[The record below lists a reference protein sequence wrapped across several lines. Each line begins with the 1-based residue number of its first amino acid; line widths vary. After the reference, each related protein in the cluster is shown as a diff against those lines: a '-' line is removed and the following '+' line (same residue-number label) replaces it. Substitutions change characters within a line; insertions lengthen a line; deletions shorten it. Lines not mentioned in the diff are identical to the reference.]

1 MTDHP
6 DPMLLHG
13 LLDGELDAANTLAV
27 EAHLK
32 SCPACLA
39 EYETLRRLRTAM
51 ASPGLR
57 HTAPVSLRD
66 RIEASLTPAS
76 VARPARP
83 PRTGA
88 WLGGAGIAA
97 IAASLALVFVA
108 PQFAAPGLEDQLVAN
123 HVRSL
128 QANHLIDIPTSDR
141 HVVKPWFNGK
151 IDFSP
156 PVVDLTDEGF
166 PLVGGRLDYVAG
178 KTVPALVFHRRLH
191 TINVFVQPQGGPG
204 RLVHAAHHDGYN
216 LAHWTDVGLDYWA
229 VSDIEPA
236 DLNTFARLFAERA
249 KGSG

>member
-6 DPMLLHG
+6 DPMLQHG
-13 LLDGELDAANTLAV
+13 LLDGELDAANTLAI

-39 EYETLRRLRTAM
+39 EYETLQRLRAAL

-57 HTAPVSLRD
+57 HSAPASLLD
-66 RIEASLTPAS
+66 QIEASLMPDP
-76 VARPARP
+76 VAKSQRPN
-83 PRTGA
+83 RTGS
-88 WLGGAGIAA
+88 WLAGAGVAA
-97 IAASLALVFVA
+97 GVASLALVFIA
-108 PQFAAPGLEDQLVAN
+108 PRFAAPGLEDQLVAN

-128 QANHLIDIPTSDR
+128 QANHLVDIPTSDR

-156 PVVDLTDEGF
+156 PVVDLVDEGF

-204 RLVHAAHHDGYN
+204 GQISAAHHDGYN
-216 LAHWTDVGLDYWA
+216 LAHWTDAGLDYWA
-229 VSDIEPA
+229 VSDIEPT
-236 DLNTFARLFAERA
+236 DLNTFAKLFAERA
-249 KGSG
+249 KGAG

>member
-1 MTDHP
+1 MKP
-6 DPMLLHG
+6 CSVCAPPWPR
-13 LLDGELDAANTLAV
+13 
-27 EAHLK
+27 
-32 SCPACLA
+32 PACA
-39 EYETLRRLRTAM
+39 TPRPPRCAIRSKPRWPPPP
-51 ASPGLR
+51 SPS
-57 HTAPVSLRD
+57 PQ
-66 RIEASLTPAS
+66 
-76 VARPARP
+76 RPARA
-83 PRTGA
+83 GS
-88 WLGGAGIAA
+88 WLAGAGITA

-123 HVRSL
+123 PVRSL
-128 QANHLIDIPTSDR
+128 QASHLIDIPTSDR

-156 PVVDLTDEGF
+156 PVVDLADEGF

-204 RLVHAAHHDGYN
+204 ERIHAAHHDGYN
-216 LAHWTDVGLDYWA
+216 LAHWTAAGLDYWA

-236 DLNTFARLFAERA
+236 DLNTFAKLFAERA